1 MNGVLF
7 DDMKTFI
14 VFSRRKK
21 KKVSNRV
28 KYAAQ
33 FHFVKLKIPM

>member
-1 MNGVLF
+1 MIGVLF

-14 VFSRRKK
+14 VYQQKK
-21 KKVSNRV
+21 EKKASNKA

-33 FHFVKLKIPM
+33 FHVVKLKIPM